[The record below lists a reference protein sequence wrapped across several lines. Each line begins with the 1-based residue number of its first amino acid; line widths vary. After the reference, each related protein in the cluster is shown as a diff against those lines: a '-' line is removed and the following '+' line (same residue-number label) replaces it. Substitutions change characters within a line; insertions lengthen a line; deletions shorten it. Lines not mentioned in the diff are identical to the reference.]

1 MKYDSQLSEK
11 KIVLFYTLI
20 QVFIT
25 LISAFLGLILGS
37 LENNFQ
43 SNYAIFSSEK
53 YGIGT
58 FMVLG
63 LNIGNG
69 VYTIPPEMKF
79 GLSKKIRFYIFLSN
93 LILSTNIFWWIFGFY
108 AEPTLVPHI

>member
-1 MKYDSQLSEK
+1 MKFDSQLSEK

-20 QVFIT
+20 QVLLP

-43 SNYAIFSSEK
+43 LNFAIFSSEK

-69 VYTIPPEMKF
+69 VYTIPPAMKF
-79 GLSKKIRFYIFLSN
+79 GLSKKIRSEIFLLN
-93 LILSTNIFWWIFGFY
+93 LVISINIFWGIFGFY
-108 AEPTLVPHI
+108 AEPAVTQVI